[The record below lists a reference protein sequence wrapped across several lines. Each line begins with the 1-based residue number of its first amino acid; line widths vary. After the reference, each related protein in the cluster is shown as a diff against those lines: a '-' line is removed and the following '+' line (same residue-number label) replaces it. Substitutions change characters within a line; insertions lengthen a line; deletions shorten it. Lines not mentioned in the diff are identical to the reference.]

1 MNELILLVAEDL
13 PEEVFILKRAL
24 ERARFAAPVHF
35 VRDGQEALDYFNGA
49 EPFAD
54 RQQNPL
60 PTLLLLDLK
69 MPRVDGFQVLE
80 WLRRQ
85 PGLRRLPVVV
95 FTSSDV
101 SQDIRRAYDL
111 GANSYVVKPHSSHD
125 LDDVASRL
133 EAYWFKLNRH
143 ADFAPD

>member
-24 ERARFAAPVHF
+24 ERARFSAPVHF
-35 VRDGQEALDYFNGA
+35 VRDGQEALDYFSG
-49 EPFAD
+49 EGSFAD
-54 RQQNPL
+54 RRQNPL

-69 MPRVDGFQVLE
+69 MPRLDGFQVLE

-85 PGLRRLPVVV
+85 PGLRRLPVIV

-111 GANSYVVKPHSSHD
+111 GANSYVVKPHASQD
-125 LDDVASRL
+125 LESVASRL
-133 EAYWFKLNRH
+133 QSYWFQLNRH
-143 ADFAPD
+143 ADLAPD

>member
-24 ERARFAAPVHF
+24 ERARFSAPVHF
-35 VRDGQEALDYFNGA
+35 VRDGQEALDYFSG
-49 EPFAD
+49 EGSFAD
-54 RQQNPL
+54 RRQHTL
-60 PTLLLLDLK
+60 PTLLLL
-69 MPRVDGFQVLE
+69 DGFQVLE

-85 PGLRRLPVVV
+85 PGLRRLPVIV

-111 GANSYVVKPHSSHD
+111 GANSYVVKPHASQD
-125 LDDVASRL
+125 LESVASRL
-133 EAYWFKLNRH
+133 QSYWFQLNRH
-143 ADFAPD
+143 ADLAPD

>member
-24 ERARFAAPVHF
+24 ERSRFAAPVHF
-35 VRDGQEALDYFNGA
+35 VRDGQEAVDYLNGEQA
-49 EPFAD
+49 FAD
-54 RQQNPL
+54 RRQNPL

-69 MPRVDGFQVLE
+69 MPRLDGFQVLE

-95 FTSSDV
+95 FTSSDM
-101 SQDIRRAYDL
+101 SQDLKRAYDL
-111 GANSYVVKPHSSHD
+111 GANSYLVKPHRSEQ
-125 LDDVASRL
+125 LEEVAGDV
-133 EAYWFKLNRH
+133 EDYWFKL
-143 ADFAPD
+143 